1 MADGSNRSARWLLA
15 VVSFLIVYGSLFPFN
30 FGGLDVHGPRELLS
44 RLTFA
49 RTTRADIAINLLLYL
64 PLGACLAWILT
75 SRLGGVLAVAA
86 ATAAGAS
93 LSLVIEILQLFETR
107 RVASLADVLLN
118 AAGTCAGA
126 LLAATLLAS
135 RDRLR
140 LPGLGALA
148 RSPAPTALTLL
159 WLGARLAPFALTLDP
174 DKWRRALAPLEG
186 GLDLSRASIRWAV
199 PYLVLAEAL
208 RVATRRGSGVWPLA
222 LVAFVVFTG
231 QVLVIGKEVVP
242 AEVAGMLAALVLAW
256 IGGFLDGRMA
266 ATLLSVAVAALLVS
280 EQVVPFTPDL
290 SRWEFGWVPFAGS
303 LGRLFGVGLVA
314 LFRDCFL
321 YGALV
326 WLLCQSGL
334 VLGGATLLAAG
345 FVFGLE
351 ILQALLPG
359 RSGDITDPLLTLA
372 IGALLALFDPAMGA
386 TSGRAGSGSAWSATR
401 GRRSR

>member
-15 VVSFLIVYGSLFPFN
+15 VVTFLIVYGSLFPFN

-75 SRLGGVLAVAA
+75 SRLGGALAVAV

-93 LSLVIEILQLFETR
+93 LSLTIEILQLFETR
-107 RVASLADVLLN
+107 RVASLADVALN
-118 AAGTCAGA
+118 ATGACAGA

-135 RDRLR
+135 RDRLG
-140 LPGLGALA
+140 LPGLGALV
-148 RSPAPTALTLL
+148 RSPAPTALALL
-159 WLGARLAPFALTLDP
+159 WIGSRLAPFAPSLDP
-174 DKWRRALAPLEG
+174 DKWHRALTPLQG
-186 GLDLSRASIRWAV
+186 GLDLSRAWIRWAV

-208 RVATRRGSGVWPLA
+208 RAATRRDSGVWPLA
-222 LVAFVVFTG
+222 LVACVVFTG
-231 QVLVIGKEVVP
+231 RILVVGKEVVP

-256 IGGFLDGRMA
+256 INGFLDEKMI
-266 ATLLSVAVAALLVS
+266 ATLLSVAIAALLVS
-280 EQVVPFTPDL
+280 EQLVPFAPDL

-303 LGRLFGVGLVA
+303 LGRLFGVGLIA

-326 WLLCQSGL
+326 WLLCRSGIA
-334 VLGGATLLAAG
+334 VGGATLLAAG

-351 ILQALLPG
+351 LLQAVLPG

-372 IGALLALFDPAMGA
+372 TGALLALFDPAMGA
-386 TSGRAGSGSAWSATR
+386 ESGRAGSRGAWSAAR